1 MSPEQLGCPSLEQVG
16 GCGAKRHTMQV
27 ASALDGPRPVGMHAE
42 EEEEEEGSSSSSSSE
57 ESDVEEDLEAEDRDL
72 KIVLTGL
79 TRLPQ
84 RFHNKYV
91 RSSTGE
97 AGAAPAEG
105 SEAPGGGGA
114 APTQAAAQ
122 EQEQEQ
128 RQG

>member
-1 MSPEQLGCPSLEQVG
+1 
-16 GCGAKRHTMQV
+16 MQV
-27 ASALDGPRPVGMHAE
+27 ASALDGPRPVGVHAE
-42 EEEEEEGSSSSSSSE
+42 EEEEEDEGSSSSSDE
-57 ESDVEEDLEAEDRDL
+57 ESDMEEDLEAEDRDL

-105 SEAPGGGGA
+105 SEAPGGGA

-122 EQEQEQ
+122 
-128 RQG
+128 RQDEG